1 MKEKEEEL
9 LLHCLDRWMMYLIN
23 YVALL
28 LLPVERN
35 SSSSS
40 DEDTD
45 DKLGTSIDFGH
56 HIRQ

>member
-1 MKEKEEEL
+1 MKEKEEEESL

-35 SSSSS
+35 SSS